1 MYNTRACSAVHNNIS
16 VSNDI
21 IIIIKLDLDY
31 KTYGLY
37 EFLT

>member
-1 MYNTRACSAVHNNIS
+1 MYNNIS
-16 VSNDI
+16 VSNDTI
-21 IIIIKLDLDY
+21 IIVKLDLDY